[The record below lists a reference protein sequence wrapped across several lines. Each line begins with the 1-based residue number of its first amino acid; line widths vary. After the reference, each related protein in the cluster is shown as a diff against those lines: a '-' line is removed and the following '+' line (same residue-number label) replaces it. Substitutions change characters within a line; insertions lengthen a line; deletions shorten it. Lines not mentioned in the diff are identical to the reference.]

1 MERIEQL
8 LISVSV
14 AKGGPDCAAMLSM
27 STGQQIPTDWR
38 EGRRLRAWELKQQ
51 GWSQQSI
58 ADALGVSPGAVSQWM
73 RRARE
78 GGVEG
83 LKRRVARGP
92 TPKLTDEQRAK
103 LPLLLAQGAEAFGF
117 RGDVWTA
124 KRVTTVIRREF
135 GVRYHPNHI
144 GNLLR
149 AAGWSVQKPVQRASQ
164 RNEAAI
170 EAWRTERWPEL
181 KKGRTRKE
189 GPSSGS
195 TSPASTCCPAPSGP
209 TPRAARRR
217 SSASP

>member
-1 MERIEQL
+1 MTTAQREP
-8 LISVSV
+8 S
-14 AKGGPDCAAMLSM
+14 
-27 STGQQIPTDWR
+27 DWR
-38 EGRRLRAWELKQQ
+38 AGRRLRAWELKQQ
-51 GWSQQSI
+51 NWSQQAI
-58 ADALGVSPGAVSQWM
+58 ADALGVTPGAVSQWM

-78 GGVEG
+78 GGVEA
-83 LKRRVARGP
+83 LRRRMAPGSP
-92 TPKLTDEQRAK
+92 PKLTTEQRAQ

-124 KRVTTVIRREF
+124 KRVTTLIRREF
-135 GVRYHPNHI
+135 GVRYHPNHV

-170 EAWRTERWPEL
+170 EAWRTERWPAL
-181 KKGRTRKE
+181 KRGPTRKDA
-189 GPSSGS
+189 PASGS

-217 SSASP
+217 SSACR

>member
-1 MERIEQL
+1 MTTDERAP
-8 LISVSV
+8 V
-14 AKGGPDCAAMLSM
+14 
-27 STGQQIPTDWR
+27 DWR
-38 EGRRLRAWELKQQ
+38 EGRRLRAWDLKQQ
-51 GWSQQSI
+51 NWSQQAI
-58 ADALGVSPGAVSQWM
+58 ADALGVTPGAVSPWM

-78 GGVEG
+78 GGVEA
-83 LKRRVARGP
+83 LKRRVAPGP
-92 TPKLTDEQRAK
+92 TPKLTDEQREQ

-135 GVRYHPNHI
+135 GVRYHPNHV

-170 EAWRTERWPEL
+170 EAWRTERWPAL
-181 KKGRTRKE
+181 KKGLTRKG

-195 TSPASTCCPAPSGP
+195 TNRASTSSQARSGP
-209 TPRAARRR
+209 TPRVARPP
-217 SSASP
+217 SSACR